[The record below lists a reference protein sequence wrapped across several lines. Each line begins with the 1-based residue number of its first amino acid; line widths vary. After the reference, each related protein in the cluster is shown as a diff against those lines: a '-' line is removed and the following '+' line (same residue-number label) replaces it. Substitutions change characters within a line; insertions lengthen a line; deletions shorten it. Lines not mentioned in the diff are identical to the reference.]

1 MKKAFLVKEKFIS
14 NNTFSEFA
22 EKVDRIKAISLDL
35 KDLGAEINYRQLV
48 YWYNEGLLLA
58 DPKKDKLKSLDFMDY
73 CWIHVVN
80 VMRSF
85 GMSVKSILEIK
96 SVLMSSDGWL
106 ADVQDSHVMN
116 KIMEVIPIDQRAGF
130 AEYIKQ
136 IKTSNDRFDKDLTIF
151 FILIIDFVV
160 SREQLSLLI
169 NKDNQV
175 VIYKDSEYD
184 TYIAHAEF
192 QDFFKGSYLKISL
205 SEIIWK
211 FLRADGFEMKDEQL
225 EILSEPEQKILQ
237 AIREGNVKEI
247 TVRFQDNEP
256 KLLSVTHTN
265 KVDASLRLLELIK
278 AGRYQDIKITTQD
291 GKIASFENTIKH
303 KL

>member
-151 FILIIDFVV
+151 FILII
-160 SREQLSLLI
+160 S
-169 NKDNQV
+169 
-175 VIYKDSEYD
+175 
-184 TYIAHAEF
+184 
-192 QDFFKGSYLKISL
+192 GSPEPGGSIGIPLKTI
-205 SEIIWK
+205 
-211 FLRADGFEMKDEQL
+211 
-225 EILSEPEQKILQ
+225 ILSE
-237 AIREGNVKEI
+237 
-247 TVRFQDNEP
+247 F
-256 KLLSVTHTN
+256 
-265 KVDASLRLLELIK
+265 LIP
-278 AGRYQDIKITTQD
+278 
-291 GKIASFENTIKH
+291 
-303 KL
+303 